1 MDYHPA
7 PEPTFHDPNA
17 QYVQPQAMGPD
28 TAGPSRQ
35 PAYPPPYPPP
45 YVSTSPTP
53 IPCLSDTLQTPAR
66 FDPGFAMMPPTNMR
80 YLAPL
85 FGPEEPLESDEHG
98 NINWHG
104 AWRKELTNL
113 AQLTE
118 EQEKAGADQ
127 EWFRMMLFR
136 VRSGLMAPPMAP
148 GDGVVHVQGG
158 PPHGIPGQP
167 PNSGDE

>member
-1 MDYHPA
+1 
-7 PEPTFHDPNA
+7 
-17 QYVQPQAMGPD
+17 
-28 TAGPSRQ
+28 
-35 PAYPPPYPPP
+35 
-45 YVSTSPTP
+45 
-53 IPCLSDTLQTPAR
+53 
-66 FDPGFAMMPPTNMR
+66 MR

-158 PPHGIPGQP
+158 PPPGIPGQP
-167 PNSGDE
+167 PNSGEE